1 MMRSEP
7 HPSSTAEKSRFS
19 TMAVTAIHQ
28 RLAKAVA
35 RVGAMLEGK
44 KGRSGEKQQAAE
56 EEGNL
61 QSRASLTD
69 AQDEERAITYL

>member
-19 TMAVTAIHQ
+19 MMAVTAIHQ

-35 RVGAMLEGK
+35 KVGAMVGGLEA
-44 KGRSGEKQQAAE
+44 AAE
-56 EEGNL
+56 EGEVEWR
-61 QSRASLTD
+61 RAQCKERERDWAPLSD
-69 AQDEERAITYL
+69 AQDEDQ